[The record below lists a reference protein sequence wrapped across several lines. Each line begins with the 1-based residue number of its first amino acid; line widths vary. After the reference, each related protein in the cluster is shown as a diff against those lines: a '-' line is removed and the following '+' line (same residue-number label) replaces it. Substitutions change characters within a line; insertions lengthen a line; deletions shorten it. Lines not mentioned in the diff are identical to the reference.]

1 MKRININTV
10 VEGAYPD
17 TPQDISVCGIETV
30 LYIPK
35 NARILR
41 IRDGIRDEK
50 YIFHGTTSD
59 FSDFRVVQSPVFIGK
74 RGYGEIKRISGGYDM
89 REQFPN
95 IIWVFDAQ
103 RSLLTLDGRLYVKAI
118 YFHEQWR
125 WYLDRV
131 PEILGEAKKIFDAQS
146 NEVER

>member
-1 MKRININTV
+1 MKKININTV
-10 VEGAYPD
+10 IEGAYPN

-30 LYIPK
+30 LYIPE

-41 IRDGIRDEK
+41 IKDEK

-59 FSDFRVVQSPVFIGK
+59 FSEFRVAQSPVFIGK
-74 RGYGEIKRISGGYDM
+74 SGYDKIKRISGGLDM
-89 REQFPN
+89 KEQFPKIN
-95 IIWVFDAQ
+95 WIFDAQ
-103 RSLLTLDGRLYVKAI
+103 RSLLTLDGRLYVAAI

-131 PEILGEAKKIFDAQS
+131 PEILYKAKKIFDAQS
-146 NEVER
+146 NKVER